1 MQTAPQMESRTKQL
15 SKLGQS
21 IWLDFISRSFL
32 AEGKLRALVEQD
44 GLRGV
49 TSNPSIFEGAISKGS
64 EYLEDMKTLV
74 GEKAS
79 AMDIYEKLA
88 VKDIQ
93 AACDA
98 LRVVYDETLARDG
111 YVSMEVSPY
120 LAHDTQGTIEEAK
133 RLWKWVD
140 RPNLMI
146 KIPATY
152 EGLPAITA
160 VIAEGINV
168 NVTLLFAQDMYKKVA
183 YAYMDGLE
191 AYVKKNGANANVG
204 NIASVASFFVSRI
217 DNNIDAKLQAIID
230 NPETEEMNKKLAKNL
245 LGKIAVANAKMA
257 YQDYREIYTSERW
270 KALLKASAR
279 PQRLL
284 WASTS
289 TKNKAYPDCLYV
301 DELIGNETVNTLP
314 LPTLEAF
321 RDHGKPVETLE
332 KDVEGAREHLETLE
346 RLGISLE
353 SVTDVLLEEG
363 VKSFSTSFTK
373 LLSAVETHRRA
384 ARKSAT
390 VSVNLPEALKA
401 SVDKY
406 SEEWLKGKKV
416 EKLWAK
422 DASLWSGTDESQ
434 WLEWLTIVQEELAD
448 WGTYEKLLADKST
461 KFEYV
466 VLLGMGGSSL
476 CPEVMAHTFCTP
488 AKEGFPKLLVL
499 DSTNPMR
506 VADIDNQIDV
516 AKTLFVVASK
526 SGSTLEPNVMAAH
539 YWDKLAQTAQG
550 GSDIGNPGAPG
561 QHFVAITDPGSSLE
575 KLAKE
580 KGYRHIF
587 YGKPSI
593 GGRYSALSKFGMVPS
608 LLAGVDVKAFFE
620 SAQEMVDSCGI
631 YTPEAENPGLAL
643 GIILGACQRAGRD
656 KLTIATSSS
665 LSSVGNWI
673 EQLIAES
680 LGKSGVSII
689 PINNEAP
696 LAASN
701 YQQDRLFVTI
711 TLAGDKEATISDA
724 LVKELVA
731 CGQPVVQIKVNDKMD
746 LGQEFFRWEI
756 ATAVAGSIMGI
767 NTFNQPDVES
777 AKVAARNM
785 TKAFEEKGRFEYYT
799 PFWNG
804 DAKLD
809 MLGAYTDKKNEEAIK
824 GKLSGEPTLASIL
837 RAHLDRI
844 QANDY
849 FAILAF
855 LEMND
860 QNAQSLEI
868 VRKTVEEK
876 YNAATTLGFGPRY
889 LHSTGQAHK
898 GGSNNGVYL
907 VITSDYEKD
916 LPIPGYK
923 STFGNI
929 CTAQAYGDAQV
940 LCEKGRRVLHLH
952 LTKNVARGLASLI
965 QEVRSA
971 LS

>member
-32 AEGKLRALVEQD
+32 NEGKLKGLVEQD

-49 TSNPSIFEGAISKGS
+49 TSNPSIFEGAIAKGS
-64 EYLEDMKTLV
+64 EYLEEMKSLV
-74 GEKAS
+74 GEKHN
-79 AMDIYEKLA
+79 AMDIYERLA

-98 LRVVYDETLARDG
+98 LRLVYDETLGRDG

-120 LAHDTQGTIEEAK
+120 LAHETQGTIDEAK
-133 RLWKWVD
+133 RLWAWVD
-140 RPNLMI
+140 RPNLMV
-146 KIPATY
+146 KIPATH
-152 EGLPAITA
+152 EGLPAIRA

-168 NVTLLFAQDMYKKVA
+168 NVTLLFAQDMYKEVA
-183 YAYMDGLE
+183 FAYMAGLE
-191 AYVKKNGANANVG
+191 DYVKKHGASANVG

-217 DNNIDAKLQAIID
+217 DANIDAKLQKMID
-230 NPETEEMNKKLAKNL
+230 NPETSEVDKKLAKNL
-245 LGKIAVANAKMA
+245 LGKIAIANAKMA

-314 LPTLEAF
+314 MPTLEAF

-332 KDVEGAREHLETLE
+332 KDVEGAREQLETLE

-353 SVTDVLLEEG
+353 EITATLLDEG
-363 VKSFSTSFTK
+363 VKSFATSFTK

-384 ARKSAT
+384 ARKLAT

-406 SEEWLKGKKV
+406 TEEWVKEKKV

-422 DASLWSGTDESQ
+422 DASLWSGTDEAQ
-434 WLEWLTIVQEELAD
+434 WLEWLTIVQEELNDSA
-448 WGTYEKLLADKST
+448 TYEKLMADKST

-476 CPEVMAHTFCTP
+476 CPEVMSHTFCTP

-499 DSTNPMR
+499 DSTNPQR
-506 VADIDNQIDV
+506 IADIDNQIEV

-539 YWDKLAQTAQG
+539 YTEKVEKEVG
-550 GSDIGNPGAPG
+550 GDAGK
-561 QHFVAITDPGSSLE
+561 HFIAITDPGSSLE

-580 KGYRHIF
+580 KSYRHIF
-587 YGKPSI
+587 YGKKAI
-593 GGRYSALSKFGMVPS
+593 GGRYSALSKFGMIPAS
-608 LLAGVDVKAFFE
+608 LAGIDTKAFLE
-620 SAQEMVDSCGI
+620 SAQEMVDTCNI
-631 YTPEAENPGLAL
+631 FTPEAENPGLTL

-656 KLTIATSSS
+656 KLTIATSKS

-680 LGKSGVSII
+680 LGKSNVSII
-689 PINNEAP
+689 PIVNESP
-696 LAASN
+696 LAASA

-711 TLAGDKEATISDA
+711 TLASDKEASISDA

-731 CGQPVVQIKVNDKMD
+731 AGQPVVQIKMNDKMD

-777 AKVAARNM
+777 AKIATRAL
-785 TKAFEEKGRFEYYT
+785 TKAFEEKGRFDYYT
-799 PFWNG
+799 PFWGG

-809 MLGAYTDKKNEEAIK
+809 MLGAYSDKKNEEAIK
-824 GKLSGEPTLASIL
+824 SKVTGEPSLAAIL
-837 RAHLDRI
+837 RAHLERI
-844 QANDY
+844 QAGDY
-849 FAILAF
+849 FSILAF

-860 QNAQSLEI
+860 QNVQSLEI
-868 VRKTVEEK
+868 VRKSVEEK
-876 YNAATTLGFGPRY
+876 FNTSTTLGFGPRY

-898 GGSNNGVYL
+898 GGANNGVFL

-916 LPIPGYK
+916 MPVPGYK

-965 QEVRSA
+965 QETRNA